1 MKPVGHGLPEGHGG
15 TTALNHNLR
24 MIARLS
30 AFLVWALL
38 GLAIVYWGMT
48 LGLRSPAAPA
58 QTLAVAD
65 AAAPRADL
73 SRLLGATPAEA
84 EAAPSPDESRFKL
97 LGLVAPKRQDGHEQ
111 EGVALI
117 SVDGGPPRTVR
128 IGALVDGERKL
139 LAINGNSVSIGRDG
153 QPAFTLSL
161 ALLLPAQGMTVPAQ
175 PPATYALSAPMAA
188 TAPAPSV
195 AVQQDPAV
203 APGVM
208 PPPPRPRPGPSGQ
221 PNQMPPPQPAPN
233 SLPLR

>member
-1 MKPVGHGLPEGHGG
+1 
-15 TTALNHNLR
+15 

-38 GLAIVYWGMT
+38 GLAIVYWGMA

-65 AAAPRADL
+65 AAAPRTDL
-73 SRLLGATPAEA
+73 SRLLGATPAQP

-97 LGLVAPKRQDGHEQ
+97 LGLVAPKRVDGHEQ

-128 IGALVDGERKL
+128 VGALVDGERKL
-139 LAINGNSVSIGRDG
+139 LTIHGNSVSIGRDG

-161 ALLLPAQGMTVPAQ
+161 APLLPAQGVAMPST
-175 PPATYALSAPMAA
+175 PPATYALAAPM
-188 TAPAPSV
+188 
-195 AVQQDPAV
+195 AVQQDPGV
-203 APGVM
+203 VPGVM
-208 PPPPRPRPGPSGQ
+208 PPATLPPPRPQGGPSAP
-221 PNQMPPPQPAPN
+221 PNQVPPQQPGPN

>member
-1 MKPVGHGLPEGHGG
+1 
-15 TTALNHNLR
+15 

-65 AAAPRADL
+65 AAAPRSDL
-73 SRLLGATPAEA
+73 GRLLGVTPAQA

-97 LGLVAPKRQDGHEQ
+97 LGLVAPKRVDGHEQ

-128 IGALVDGERKL
+128 VGALVDGDRQL
-139 LAINGNSVSIGRDG
+139 LAITTSGVRIGREG
-153 QPAFTLSL
+153 GPSITLSL
-161 ALLLPAQGMTVPAQ
+161 APLLPAQGVALPSQ
-175 PPATYALSAPMAA
+175 PPATYALSAPMAQ
-188 TAPAPSV
+188 PAPPL
-195 AVQQDPAV
+195 QGV
-203 APGVM
+203 APPMGAQPDPGAVPGMM
-208 PPPPRPRPGPSGQ
+208 PPATLPPPRPQAAQAGQ
-221 PNQMPPPQPAPN
+221 PSQVPPPAPGPN

>member
-1 MKPVGHGLPEGHGG
+1 
-15 TTALNHNLR
+15 

-38 GLAIVYWGMT
+38 GLAIVYWGMA

-65 AAAPRADL
+65 AAAPRTDL
-73 SRLLGATPAEA
+73 SRLLGATPAQA

-97 LGLVAPKRQDGHEQ
+97 LGLVAPKRVDGHEQ

-128 IGALVDGERKL
+128 VGALVDGERKL
-139 LAINGNSVSIGRDG
+139 LTINGNSVSIGRDG

-161 ALLLPAQGMTVPAQ
+161 APLLPAQGMAMPSPQ
-175 PPATYALSAPMAA
+175 PATYALAAPM
-188 TAPAPSV
+188 
-195 AVQQDPAV
+195 AVQQDPGV
-203 APGVM
+203 VPGVM
-208 PPPPRPRPGPSGQ
+208 PPATLPPPRPQGGPSAP
-221 PNQMPPPQPAPN
+221 PNQVPPQQPGPN

>member
-1 MKPVGHGLPEGHGG
+1 
-15 TTALNHNLR
+15 

-58 QTLAVAD
+58 QTVAVAD
-65 AAAPRADL
+65 AAAPRSDL
-73 SRLLGATPAEA
+73 SRLLGSTPAQA

-97 LGLVAPKRQDGHEQ
+97 LGLVAPRRVDGHEQ

-128 IGALVDGERKL
+128 VGALVDGERQL
-139 LAINGNSVSIGRDG
+139 LALNGNSVSIGRPG
-153 QPAFTLSL
+153 QPGFTLTL
-161 ALLLPAQGMTVPAQ
+161 APLLPAQGVPMNTQ
-175 PPATYALSAPMAA
+175 PPATYALSAPL
-188 TAPAPSV
+188 APAAPPLAPPMV
-195 AVQQDPAV
+195 VQQDPV
-203 APGVM
+203 VVPGVM
-208 PPPPRPRPGPSGQ
+208 PSGPLPPQRPLGRFRGQ
-221 PNQMPPPQPAPN
+221 PNPVPPSQPGPN